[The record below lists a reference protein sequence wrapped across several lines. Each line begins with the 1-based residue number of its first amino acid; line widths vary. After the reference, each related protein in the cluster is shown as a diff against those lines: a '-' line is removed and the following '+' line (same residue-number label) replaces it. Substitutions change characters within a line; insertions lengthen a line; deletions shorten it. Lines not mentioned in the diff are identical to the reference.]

1 MSEIG
6 MWHIL
11 MGKDPERHT
20 LGAGAQCELGGS
32 GVPSG
37 DPDAID
43 GGSPH
48 RITDPVGRLC
58 RAYG

>member
-1 MSEIG
+1 
-6 MWHIL
+6 
-11 MGKDPERHT
+11 MGDLLR
-20 LGAGAQCELGGS
+20 AWRFR
-32 GVPSG
+32 VPSG

-58 RAYG
+58 RVYG